1 MDNNTKKNLSVIDKG
16 LAIEGNIASNGSL
29 IIKGSLKGRI
39 DGESVVIAQDGYV
52 CADTRVSNITIA
64 GVFQGD
70 ITVAKDLIIL
80 STGSCSGKVKCGNL
94 TVESGGV
101 LNAEV
106 VNTGE
111 ETEPVQPTVA
121 IGNNA

>member
-1 MDNNTKKNLSVIDKG
+1 MDNTNKKNLSVIDKG

-29 IIKGSLKGRI
+29 IIKGSLKGTI
-39 DGESVVIAQDGYV
+39 EGESVVIAQDGYV
-52 CADTRVSNITIA
+52 QAETKVANITIA

-70 ITVAKDLIIL
+70 ITVTRDLIIL
-80 STGSCSGKVKCGNL
+80 STGSCSGKVRCGNL

-111 ETEPVQPTVA
+111 DAELVA
-121 IGNNA
+121 AEAAVADSV